1 MKKLILTLAILL
13 IGSSW
18 LFAQMSQGDIQL
30 VQKYFGLEKMSLLK
44 EYMKLTPAQDSV
56 FWPVYNKYE
65 NERLDLGKQRFAL
78 LDDYI
83 KNVKDITEAKA
94 NEVVN
99 KGVALDINFKNLQK
113 RYFAEMAKKIG
124 MVKAAQFYQFEN
136 YINNVININIQEQIP
151 GIGDME
157 QKHAVMTKK
166 K

>member
-1 MKKLILTLAILL
+1 
-13 IGSSW
+13 
-18 LFAQMSQGDIQL
+18 
-30 VQKYFGLEKMSLLK
+30 MSLLK